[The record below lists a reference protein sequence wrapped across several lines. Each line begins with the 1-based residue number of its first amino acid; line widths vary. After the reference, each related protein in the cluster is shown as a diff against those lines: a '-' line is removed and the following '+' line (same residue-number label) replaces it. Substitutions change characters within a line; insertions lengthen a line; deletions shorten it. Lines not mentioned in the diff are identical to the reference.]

1 MKNCTSCKMDEIIFP
16 DIPDN
21 WTILR
26 DREDDMVLPKKLH
39 LTFVAVLLTIVVTI

>member
-1 MKNCTSCKMDEIIFP
+1 MDEIIFP

-26 DREDDMVLPKKLH
+26 DREGDVVLPKKLH
-39 LTFVAVLLTIVVTI
+39 LTFVAILLTIVVTT

>member
-1 MKNCTSCKMDEIIFP
+1 MDEIIFP

-26 DREDDMVLPKKLH
+26 DRDHREGDIVLPKKLH
-39 LTFVAVLLTIVVTI
+39 LTFVAILLTIVVSL